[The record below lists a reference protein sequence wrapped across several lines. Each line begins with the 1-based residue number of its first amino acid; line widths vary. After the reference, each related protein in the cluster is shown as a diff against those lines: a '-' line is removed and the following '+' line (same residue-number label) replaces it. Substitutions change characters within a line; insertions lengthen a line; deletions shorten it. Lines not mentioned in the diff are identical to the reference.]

1 MPIIDAL
8 KDDGDRFKSVPLSGP
23 LSDLNRNL
31 ARTLELIDL
40 CFNLKEAYLRQQHPQ
55 APPKEIRE
63 LIYRGILSR
72 KEKQWTSPEI
82 SLTP

>member
-1 MPIIDAL
+1 VQSAET
-8 KDDGDRFKSVPLSGP
+8 K
-23 LSDLNRNL
+23 DLNRNL

-40 CFNLKEAYLRQQHPQ
+40 CFNLKEAYLKQQHPQ
-55 APPKEIRE
+55 ASPEKIRE
-63 LIYRGILSR
+63 LIYHGILSR